1 MKILQVLFISCRR
14 ASELVHQ
21 KHNVG
26 LNRKDRWRLNVHTK
40 MCAACKSFE
49 SQTDQIE
56 EAIKTRI
63 SQSSAPDLSDFKSE
77 TITQL
82 K

>member
-1 MKILQVLFISCRR
+1 MKILNTLLISCRR
-14 ASELVHQ
+14 ASQLVHQ

-26 LNRKDRWRLNVHTK
+26 LNRKDKLRLKVHTK

-49 SQTDQIE
+49 KQTEQIE
-56 EAIKTRI
+56 DALKTRLNQTE
-63 SQSSAPDLSDFKSE
+63 SEDLSDFKVE
-77 TITQL
+77 TINKL